1 MSTLKITGMT
11 CDSCAVHVKDA
22 LEKVPGV
29 QSADVSYAKGS
40 AKLAIEVGTSPDALT
55 AAVAGLGYRATLA
68 DAPSVSTPGGL
79 LDKMRDLLGRN
90 DKTGSSGA
98 LHIAVIGSGGAA
110 MAAALKAVEQGARV
124 TLIERGTIGG
134 TCVNVGCVPSK
145 IMIRAAHIA
154 HLRRE
159 SPFDGGIAATTP
171 TIQRTALLAQQ
182 QARVDELRHAKYEGI
197 LEGNPAITVL
207 HGSARFK
214 DNRNLIVQLNDGGER
229 VVAFDRCL
237 IATGA
242 SPAVPPIP
250 GLKDTPYWTSTEAL
264 VSETIPKRLAVI
276 GSSVVALE
284 LAQAFARL
292 GAKVT
297 ILARSTLFFR
307 EDPAIGEAVTAAFRM
322 EGIEVRE
329 HTQASQVA
337 YINGEGDG
345 EFVLTTAHGELR
357 ADKLLVATGR
367 APNTRKLALDATG
380 VTLTP
385 QGAIV
390 IDPGMR
396 TSVEHIYA
404 AGDCTDQPQ
413 FVYVAAAAGTRAAIN
428 MTGGDAALNLTA
440 MPAVVFTDP
449 QVATV
454 GYSEAEAHHDGIKTD
469 SRTLT
474 LDNVPRAL
482 ANFDTRGFIKLVVE
496 EGSGRLIGVQAV
508 APEAGELIQTAA
520 LAIRNGAGTGRPVV
534 PLPDDGRRVEA
545 RGADLQQGCEAAFL
559 LRRVRTRRCAMSA
572 YTVSQLAHNAG
583 VSVHIVRDYLV
594 RGLLRPVACTTGGYG
609 VFDDAALQRLC
620 FVRAAFEAG
629 IGLDALARLCRALD
643 AADGAQAAA
652 QLAVLRQLVER
663 RRAALAHLDAQL
675 ASMPAERAHEEALP

>member
-1 MSTLKITGMT
+1 MYLNITGMT
-11 CDSCAVHVKDA
+11 CDSCATHVKDA

-29 QSADVSYAKGS
+29 LSALVSYPKGS
-40 AKLAIEVGTSPDALT
+40 AQLATDPGTSPEALT
-55 AAVAGLGYRATLA
+55 AAVAGLGYKATPA
-68 DAPSVSTPGGL
+68 DAPSTSARG
-79 LDKMRDLLGRN
+79 RLLGKALGWLGGG
-90 DKTGSSGA
+90 DKAGGDGDG
-98 LHIAVIGSGGAA
+98 LHVAVIGSGGAA
-110 MAAALKAVEQGARV
+110 MAAALKAVEQGANV

-159 SPFDGGIAATTP
+159 SPFDSGIAATVP
-171 TIQRTALLAQQ
+171 TIDRSKLLAQQ

-197 LEGNPAITVL
+197 LDSNPAITVL
-207 HGSARFK
+207 HGEARFK
-214 DNRNLIVQLNDGGER
+214 DDQSLAVRLNDGGER

-237 IATGA
+237 VATGA

-250 GLKDTPYWTSTEAL
+250 GLKESPYWTSTEAL
-264 VSETIPKRLAVI
+264 VSDTIPERLAVI

-292 GAKVT
+292 GSKVT

-307 EDPAIGEAVTAAFRM
+307 EDPAIGEAVTAAFRA
-322 EGIEVRE
+322 EGIKVLE

-337 YINGEGDG
+337 HVDG
-345 EFVLTTAHGELR
+345 EFVLTTGYGEIR
-357 ADKLLVATGR
+357 ADQLLVATGR
-367 APNTRKLALDATG
+367 APNTRSLALEAAG
-380 VTLTP
+380 VAANA

-390 IDPGMR
+390 IDKGMR
-396 TSVEHIYA
+396 TSTPHIYA

-428 MTGGDAALNLTA
+428 MTGGDAALDLTA

-454 GYSEAEAHHDGIKTD
+454 GYSEAEAHHDGIETD

-482 ANFDTRGFIKLVVE
+482 ANFDTRGFIKLVIE

-508 APEAGELIQTAA
+508 APEAGELIQTAV
-520 LAIRNGAGTGRPVV
+520 LAIRNRMTVQELADQLFPYLTM
-534 PLPDDGRRVEA
+534 VE
-545 RGADLQQGCEAAFL
+545 
-559 LRRVRTRRCAMSA
+559 
-572 YTVSQLAHNAG
+572 
-583 VSVHIVRDYLV
+583 
-594 RGLLRPVACTTGGYG
+594 GLKL
-609 VFDDAALQRLC
+609 
-620 FVRAAFEAG
+620 
-629 IGLDALARLCRALD
+629 
-643 AADGAQAAA
+643 AA
-652 QLAVLRQLVER
+652 QTFSKDVKQLSCC
-663 RRAALAHLDAQL
+663 AG
-675 ASMPAERAHEEALP
+675 

>member
-1 MSTLKITGMT
+1 MTTLKITGMT
-11 CDSCAVHVKDA
+11 CDSCAVHVKEA

-29 QSADVSYAKGS
+29 QSAEVSYAKGS
-40 AKLAIEVGTSPDALT
+40 ARLAIEADTSPDTLT

-68 DAPSVSTPGGL
+68 DAPVAPAGGGL
-79 LDKMRDLLGRN
+79 LGKVREWLGSDDKAGGDAG
-90 DKTGSSGA
+90 K

-110 MAAALKAVEQGARV
+110 MAAALKAVEQGAHV

-145 IMIRAAHIA
+145 IMIRAAHVA

-159 SPFDGGIAATTP
+159 SPFDGGMPPTPP
-171 TIQRTALLAQQ
+171 TILRERLLVQQ

-197 LEGNPAITVL
+197 LDGNPAITVL
-207 HGSARFK
+207 HGEARFK
-214 DNRNLIVQLNDGGER
+214 DGQSLVVRLNDGNER
-229 VVAFDRCL
+229 AVAFDRCL
-237 IATGA
+237 VATGA
-242 SPAVPPIP
+242 SPAVSPIP
-250 GLKDTPYWTSTEAL
+250 GLKESPYWTSTEAL
-264 VSETIPKRLAVI
+264 VSDTIPERLAVI

-292 GAKVT
+292 GSKVT

-322 EGIEVRE
+322 EGIEVLD

-337 YINGEGDG
+337 HEGG
-345 EFVLTTAHGELR
+345 EFVLTTGHGEIR

-367 APNTRKLALDATG
+367 APNTRSLNLEAAGIALN
-380 VTLTP
+380 P

-390 IDPGMR
+390 IDSGMR

-428 MTGGDAALNLTA
+428 MTGGDATLNLTA

-454 GYSEAEAHHDGIKTD
+454 GYSEAEAHHDGIETD
-469 SRTLT
+469 SRLLT

-496 EGSGRLIGVQAV
+496 VGSGRLIGVQAV
-508 APEAGELIQTAA
+508 TPEAGELIQTAA
-520 LAIRNGAGTGRPVV
+520 LAIRNRMTVQELADQLFPYLTM
-534 PLPDDGRRVEA
+534 VE
-545 RGADLQQGCEAAFL
+545 
-559 LRRVRTRRCAMSA
+559 
-572 YTVSQLAHNAG
+572 
-583 VSVHIVRDYLV
+583 
-594 RGLLRPVACTTGGYG
+594 GLKL
-609 VFDDAALQRLC
+609 
-620 FVRAAFEAG
+620 
-629 IGLDALARLCRALD
+629 
-643 AADGAQAAA
+643 AA
-652 QLAVLRQLVER
+652 QTFNKDVKQLSCC
-663 RRAALAHLDAQL
+663 AG
-675 ASMPAERAHEEALP
+675 